1 MKPSQQDNT
10 CRTLSVLL
18 ASVLWKMGLFVWFS
32 STDASIHYGNWTP
45 NVMGVEWGPSQQMA
59 SLIVCGMCVCVG
71 CVCMYACVLC
81 VCVYVCTYACVCVCK
96 QSCVSSYS
104 VWLVFWCVFTEPFLF
119 PCFNHIEHYTSAH
132 SLEALHNYSVLQ
144 ISNSQQNI
152 AHESTFLK
160 IKFMLVLEN

>member
-1 MKPSQQDNT
+1 MTTKSANGIPD
-10 CRTLSVLL
+10 C
-18 ASVLWKMGLFVWFS
+18 VW
-32 STDASIHYGNWTP
+32 
-45 NVMGVEWGPSQQMA
+45 GV
-59 SLIVCGMCVCVG
+59 

-104 VWLVFWCVFTEPFLF
+104 VWLVFWCVFTESFLF
-119 PCFNHIEHYTSAH
+119 LCFNHIEHYTSAH
-132 SLEALHNYSVLQ
+132 NLEVLHNYSVLQ